1 MVWTVDNKLC
11 GIFWLQYTR
20 NFFLIFLKLTNNQIS
35 YSCISLSSDA
45 MRGTK
50 MQFPTNWKILACAPC
65 TFLYF
70 KHLGKWMS
78 SLYFDNL
85 SPLDAGTF
93 WQVGLYCIFLLCP
106 YCELNHTVFIIYIG
120 RTGRILKDWVAKGKL
135 PCCLIYTRP
144 QYKLELLTK
153 LREGSSKDPSTLGH
167 RSLWGIEGLLCGR
180 NLGVHWFFV
189 IPVKHS
195 VRSNTLSKRI

>member
-20 NFFLIFLKLTNNQIS
+20 NFFLIFLKVTNNQIS

-78 SLYFDNL
+78 SLYFEKL

-93 WQVGLYCIFLLCP
+93 WQVGLYCMVLYLSVLSILRTDSLS
-106 YCELNHTVFIIYIG
+106 YYIYIG
-120 RTGRILKDWVAKGKL
+120 RTGRIL
-135 PCCLIYTRP
+135 PCYLIYTRP
-144 QYKLELLTK
+144 LYKLELLTK